1 MRKIIRFTLLFLLV
15 ALVLIQFVRPAKNI
29 SVGIAANDISTKY
42 TIPDSVQDILKVACN
57 DCHTNNSRY
66 PWYWNIQPVAWFL
79 NDHIQ
84 EGKRH
89 LNFSEFASYKI
100 GRQYKAFDEIKK
112 EVKEG
117 GMPLT
122 SYTLIHRDAV
132 MSEAQKQAIINW
144 TADIRKQI
152 EAQYPPDSLK
162 FKRPARVE
170 SD

>member
-1 MRKIIRFTLLFLLV
+1 MRKIIRITLIFLLV

-89 LNFSEFASYKI
+89 LNFSEFTSYKI

-132 MSEAQKQAIINW
+132 MSEAQKLAIINW
-144 TADIRKQI
+144 TADMRKQI

-162 FKRPARVE
+162 FKRPGPVE